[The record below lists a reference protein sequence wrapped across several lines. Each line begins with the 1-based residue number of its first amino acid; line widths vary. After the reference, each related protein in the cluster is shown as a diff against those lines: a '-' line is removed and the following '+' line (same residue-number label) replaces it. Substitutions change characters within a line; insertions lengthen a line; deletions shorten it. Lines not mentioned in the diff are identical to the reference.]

1 MFEYIL
7 RLIRSVFAQPQHEE
21 LLVPVRVEEK
31 RALHKRR

>member
-7 RLIRSVFAQPQHEE
+7 RLIRSVFSQPQQEE

-31 RALHKRR
+31 RTLHKRR